1 MLLKEYCLY
10 KFTAKIKVMTE
21 DLFQDLLKR
30 QKESGLTVRDFC
42 ANEGIIPS
50 TFYYWLKKSR
60 EKEAQPKMFIPLFA
74 GTEQLP
80 ALKKNHHLHS
90 KPVLRESDAPVLLEL
105 VFPNGT
111 VLKVRSQMDL
121 PLLQKLVHLYD

>member
-1 MLLKEYCLY
+1 
-10 KFTAKIKVMTE
+10 MTE
-21 DLFQDLLKR
+21 ALFQDLLKR

-50 TFYYWLKKSR
+50 TFYYWLKKWKA
-60 EKEAQPKMFIPLFA
+60 KENQPKMFIPLFP
-74 GTEQLP
+74 GPEQLP
-80 ALKKNHHLHS
+80 VVKKNNLS
-90 KPVLRESDAPVLLEL
+90 YARTSSDTPVLLEL

>member
-1 MLLKEYCLY
+1 
-10 KFTAKIKVMTE
+10 MTE
-21 DLFQDLLKR
+21 ALFQDLLKR

-50 TFYYWLKKSR
+50 TFYYWLKKWKA
-60 EKEAQPKMFIPLFA
+60 KEAQPKMFIPLFT
-74 GTEQLP
+74 GTEQLT
-80 ALKKNHHLHS
+80 ALKKNHYIHARS
-90 KPVLRESDAPVLLEL
+90 GSDTPVLLEL